1 MSSGNQYPVHF
12 FQAEVQV
19 FKITDAECHGNGIEP
34 VVWERQSCT
43 VLFRKRNLLVQS
55 QLFYFFPSYVHHAF
69 RNVRTNQFGRLQHL
83 AGLNGKVSRSGSH
96 VHDTLRVIG
105 LQQADGLF
113 SLIEIEKG
121 RYKINDK
128 GQILTGTFVRKS
140 NGKNSFIPEEGGE
153 PIFIAE
159 RNSAHAM
166 NNDKVKVALC
176 AKRKKHQLEAQVIE
190 ILEHANETFVG
201 VLKVSK
207 NYAFLLTETSTL
219 ANDIFIPK
227 DKLKGGKNGDKAIVR
242 ITEWPEEA
250 KNPFGEVIDILG
262 KAGDNTTEMHAI
274 LAEYGLPYVYPQAVE
289 AAAEK
294 LSADIT
300 PEDYAERED
309 FRDVV
314 TFTIDPK
321 DAKDFDD
328 ALSIRTLKPGLWEV
342 GVHIADVSHYVKE
355 GSIIDKEAAKRATSV
370 YLVDRT
376 IPMLP
381 ERLCN
386 FICSLRPDE
395 EKLAYSVIFEMNE
408 KAEVKNYRIRH
419 TVIKSNRRFTYEEAQ
434 QIIETGEG
442 DYKEEVL
449 QLNRLAQILREKRM
463 AAGSINF
470 DRCEVKFEID
480 ETGKPLS
487 VYFKVSK
494 EANKLIEEF
503 MLLANKTVA
512 EYVGKVPK
520 NKKPK
525 VLPYRIHDLPDP
537 DKLDNLNQFIARFGY
552 KIRTGGSKAEVS
564 KSINHLL
571 GEIEGKKE
579 QNLIETV
586 SLRAMQKARYSI
598 YNIGHYGLA
607 FDYYTHFTSPIRRY
621 PDLMVH
627 RLLTRYLA
635 GGRSAQA
642 DKYETLCEHSSAME
656 QTAAS
661 AERASV
667 KYKQVEFMGERIG
680 EVYDGVISGVTEW
693 GLYVEINENKCEGMI
708 AMRDLGND
716 FYEFDEKNYCL
727 IGRRHHQKFSLG
739 DPIKIKVARANLAK
753 KQLDFVLAE
762 A

>member
-1 MSSGNQYPVHF
+1 MAKKKKEKKGGKRMKKKEL
-12 FQAEVQV
+12 AELLINY
-19 FKITDAECHGNGIEP
+19 FRMKPTD
-34 VVWERQSCT
+34 SFT
-43 VLFRKRNLLVQS
+43 LK
-55 QLFYFFPSYVHHAF
+55 QLF
-69 RNVRTNQFGRLQHL
+69 T
-83 AGLNGKVSRSGSH
+83 GLNLTTHPLKMLCT
-96 VHDTLRVIG
+96 DTVQEMLE
-105 LQQADGLF
+105 DSF
-113 SLIEIEKG
+113 LIETEKG
-121 RYKINDK
+121 HYKLNDK
-128 GQILTGTFVRKS
+128 GQILIGTFQRKS
-140 NGKNSFIPEEGGE
+140 NGKNSFIPEDGGE

-166 NNDKVKVALC
+166 NNDKVKISLC
-176 AKRKKHQLEAQVIE
+176 AKRKRHELEGQVIE
-190 ILEHANETFVG
+190 ILEHADSTFVG
-201 VLKVSK
+201 TLKVSK

-227 DKLKGGKNGDKAIVR
+227 DKLKAGKDGDKAVVK
-242 ITEWPEEA
+242 ITEWPDYA
-250 KNPFGEVIDILG
+250 KNPFGQVIDILG
-262 KAGDNTTEMHAI
+262 KAGNNTTEMHAI
-274 LAEYGLPYVYPQAVE
+274 LAEYGLPYTYPQAVE
-289 AAAEK
+289 EAAERIP
-294 LSADIT
+294 AEIT

-309 FRDVV
+309 FREVT

-328 ALSIRTLKPGLWEV
+328 ALSIRQLKPGLWEV

-355 GSIIDKEAAKRATSV
+355 GSIIDKEAVKRATSV

-386 FICSLRPDE
+386 FICSLRPNE

-408 KAEVKNYRIRH
+408 KAEVKDYRIRH
-419 TVIKSNRRFTYEEAQ
+419 TVIKSDRRFTYEEAQ

-442 DYKEEVL
+442 DYKEEIL
-449 QLNRLAQILREKRM
+449 QLNKLAQILREKRLS
-463 AAGSINF
+463 AGAINF

-503 MLLANKTVA
+503 MLLANRTVA
-512 EYVGKVPK
+512 EHIGKVPK
-520 NKKPK
+520 NKKAK
-525 VLPYRIHDLPDP
+525 VFPYRIHDLPDP
-537 DKLDNLNQFIARFGY
+537 DKLDNLSQFIARFGY
-552 KIRTGGSKAEVS
+552 KIRTGGSKVEVS
-564 KSINHLL
+564 KSINRLL
-571 GEIEGKKE
+571 SDIDGKKE

-635 GGRSAQA
+635 GGRTAQA
-642 DKYETLCEHSSAME
+642 DKYENLCEHSSAME

-661 AERASV
+661 AERASI
-667 KYKQVEFMGERIG
+667 KYKQVEFMSERIG
-680 EVYDGVISGVTEW
+680 NVYDGVISGVTEW
-693 GLYVEINENKCEGMI
+693 GLYVEINENKCEGMV

-716 FYEFDEKNYCL
+716 YYEFDEKNYCL
-727 IGRRHHQKFSLG
+727 IGRRHHRKFSLG
-739 DPIKIKVARANLAK
+739 DPVKIKVARANLEK
-753 KQLDFVLAE
+753 KQLDFILADE
-762 A
+762 

>member
-1 MSSGNQYPVHF
+1 MAKKKKEKKGGKYMKKKEL
-12 FQAEVQV
+12 AEMLV
-19 FKITDAECHGNGIEP
+19 NY
-34 VVWERQSCT
+34 
-43 VLFRKRNLLVQS
+43 FRMKPMES
-55 QLFYFFPSYVHHAF
+55 FGMKQLF
-69 RNVRTNQFGRLQHL
+69 T
-83 AGLNGKVSRSGSH
+83 GLKLTTH
-96 VHDTLRVIG
+96 PLKM
-105 LQQADGLF
+105 LCADIVQEMAEDNF
-113 SLIEIEKG
+113 LIETEKG
-121 RYKINDK
+121 HYKLNDK
-128 GQILTGTFVRKS
+128 GQIMTGTFQRKS
-140 NGKNSFIPEEGGE
+140 NGKNLFIPEDGGE
-153 PIFIAE
+153 PVFVAE

-166 NNDKVKVALC
+166 NNDKVKIILC
-176 AKRKKHQLEAQVIE
+176 AKRRRHDIEGQVIE
-190 ILEHANETFVG
+190 ILEHANTNFVG
-201 VLKVSK
+201 TLKVSK
-207 NYAFLLTETSTL
+207 NYAFLLTESNTL

-227 DKLKGGKNGDKAIVR
+227 EKLKGGKNGDKAVVK

-262 KAGDNTTEMHAI
+262 KAGENTTEMHAI

-294 LSADIT
+294 ISAEIT

-309 FRDVV
+309 FRDIV

-328 ALSIRTLKPGLWEV
+328 ALSLRELKPGLWEV
-342 GVHIADVSHYVKE
+342 SVHIADVSHYVQE
-355 GSIIDKEAAKRATSV
+355 GSIIDKEAEKRATSV

-395 EKLAYSVIFEMNE
+395 EKLAYSVIFTMNE
-408 KAEVKNYRIRH
+408 KAEVKDYRIRH

-442 DYKEEVL
+442 EYKDEIL
-449 QLNRLAQILREKRM
+449 TLNKLAQILREKRLS
-463 AAGSINF
+463 AGAINF

-503 MLLANKTVA
+503 MLLANRTVA
-512 EYVGKVPK
+512 EHIGKVPK

-525 VLPYRIHDLPDP
+525 VFPYRIHDLPDP
-537 DKLDNLNQFIARFGY
+537 DKLDNLSQFIARFGY
-552 KIRTGGSKAEVS
+552 KIRTGGSKMEVS
-564 KSINHLL
+564 KSINKLL
-571 GEIEGKKE
+571 KDIEGKKE
-579 QNLIETV
+579 QNLVETV

-627 RLLTRYLA
+627 RLLTRYLN
-635 GGRSAQA
+635 GGRTAQA
-642 DKYETLCEHSSAME
+642 DKYENECEHSSAME
-656 QTAAS
+656 QVAAS
-661 AERASV
+661 AERASI
-667 KYKQVEFMGERIG
+667 KYKQVEFMKDHLG
-680 EVYDGVISGVTEW
+680 EVFEGVISGVTEW
-693 GLYVEINENKCEGMI
+693 GLYVEINENKCEGMVS
-708 AMRDLGND
+708 MRDLGND
-716 FYEFDEKNYCL
+716 YYDFDEKNYCL

-739 DPIKIKVARANLAK
+739 DPVQIKVARANLEK
-753 KQLDFVLAE
+753 KQLDFILV
-762 A
+762 

>member
-1 MSSGNQYPVHF
+1 MAKKKKEKKGGKHLKKKELVEILLNYFRTKPNEAFSLKQL
-12 FQAEVQV
+12 FQAL
-19 FKITDAECHGNGIEP
+19 KLTTHPGKMLCID
-34 VVWERQSCT
+34 VVEEM
-43 VLFRKRNLLVQS
+43 LEDNF
-55 QLFYFFPSYVHHAF
+55 
-69 RNVRTNQFGRLQHL
+69 
-83 AGLNGKVSRSGSH
+83 
-96 VHDTLRVIG
+96 
-105 LQQADGLF
+105 
-113 SLIEIEKG
+113 LIEIEKG

-487 VYFKVSK
+487 VYFRVSK

>member
-1 MSSGNQYPVHF
+1 
-12 FQAEVQV
+12 
-19 FKITDAECHGNGIEP
+19 
-34 VVWERQSCT
+34 
-43 VLFRKRNLLVQS
+43 
-55 QLFYFFPSYVHHAF
+55 
-69 RNVRTNQFGRLQHL
+69 
-83 AGLNGKVSRSGSH
+83 
-96 VHDTLRVIG
+96 
-105 LQQADGLF
+105 
-113 SLIEIEKG
+113 
-121 RYKINDK
+121 
-128 GQILTGTFVRKS
+128 
-140 NGKNSFIPEEGGE
+140 
-153 PIFIAE
+153 
-159 RNSAHAM
+159 
-166 NNDKVKVALC
+166 
-176 AKRKKHQLEAQVIE
+176 
-190 ILEHANETFVG
+190 
-201 VLKVSK
+201 
-207 NYAFLLTETSTL
+207 
-219 ANDIFIPK
+219 
-227 DKLKGGKNGDKAIVR
+227 
-242 ITEWPEEA
+242 
-250 KNPFGEVIDILG
+250 
-262 KAGDNTTEMHAI
+262 MHAI
-274 LAEYGLPYVYPQAVE
+274 LAEYGLPYTYPQAVE

-294 LSADIT
+294 LSAEIT

-328 ALSIRTLKPGLWEV
+328 ALSIRNLKPGLWEV

-355 GSIIDKEAAKRATSV
+355 GSIIDKEAVKRATSV

-395 EKLAYSVIFEMNE
+395 EKLAYSVIFDMNE
-408 KAEVKNYRIRH
+408 KAEVKNFRIRH

-442 DYKEEVL
+442 DYKEEIL
-449 QLNRLAQILREKRM
+449 ELNRLAQILREKRM
-463 AAGSINF
+463 SAGSINF

-480 ETGKPLS
+480 ENGKPLS

-503 MLLANKTVA
+503 MLLANRTVA

-525 VLPYRIHDLPDP
+525 VFPYRIHDLPDP

-552 KIRTGGSKAEVS
+552 KIRTGGSKVEVS
-564 KSINHLL
+564 KSLNHLL
-571 GEIEGKKE
+571 NEINGKKE

-598 YNIGHYGLA
+598 YNIGHYGLG

-667 KYKQVEFMGERIG
+667 KYKQVEFMGDRIG
-680 EVYDGVISGVTEW
+680 QVYDGVISGVTEW

-762 A
+762 E

>member
-1 MSSGNQYPVHF
+1 MAKKKKEKKGGKHLKKKELVEILLNYFRTKPNEAFSLKQL
-12 FQAEVQV
+12 FQAL
-19 FKITDAECHGNGIEP
+19 KLTTHPGKMLCID
-34 VVWERQSCT
+34 VVEEM
-43 VLFRKRNLLVQS
+43 LEDNF
-55 QLFYFFPSYVHHAF
+55 
-69 RNVRTNQFGRLQHL
+69 
-83 AGLNGKVSRSGSH
+83 
-96 VHDTLRVIG
+96 
-105 LQQADGLF
+105 
-113 SLIEIEKG
+113 LIEIEKG

-586 SLRAMQKARYSI
+586 SLRAMQKARYRPGWSADCFPVP
-598 YNIGHYGLA
+598 GQEDEAHKP
-607 FDYYTHFTSPIRRY
+607 TSMKLSANTVRQWSRLQPVQN
-621 PDLMVH
+621 VH
-627 RLLTRYLA
+627 
-635 GGRSAQA
+635 
-642 DKYETLCEHSSAME
+642 
-656 QTAAS
+656 
-661 AERASV
+661 
-667 KYKQVEFMGERIG
+667 
-680 EVYDGVISGVTEW
+680 
-693 GLYVEINENKCEGMI
+693 
-708 AMRDLGND
+708 
-716 FYEFDEKNYCL
+716 
-727 IGRRHHQKFSLG
+727 
-739 DPIKIKVARANLAK
+739 P
-753 KQLDFVLAE
+753 
-762 A
+762 

>member
-1 MSSGNQYPVHF
+1 MAKKKKEKKGGKHLKKKELVEMLLNYFRTKPNEAFSLKQL
-12 FQAEVQV
+12 FQALKLTTHPGKMLCIDV
-19 FKITDAECHGNGIEP
+19 IEEM
-34 VVWERQSCT
+34 VEDN
-43 VLFRKRNLLVQS
+43 F
-55 QLFYFFPSYVHHAF
+55 
-69 RNVRTNQFGRLQHL
+69 
-83 AGLNGKVSRSGSH
+83 
-96 VHDTLRVIG
+96 
-105 LQQADGLF
+105 
-113 SLIEIEKG
+113 LIEIEKG

-128 GQILTGTFVRKS
+128 GQILTGTFQRKS
-140 NGKNSFIPEEGGE
+140 NGKNSFIPDDGGE

-166 NNDKVKVALC
+166 NNDKVKVSLC
-176 AKRKKHQLEAQVIE
+176 AKCKKRQLEGQVIE

-207 NYAFLLTETSTL
+207 NYAFLLTEANTL

-227 DKLKGGKNGDKAIVR
+227 DKLKGGKNGDKAVVR

-262 KAGDNTTEMHAI
+262 QAGDNTTEMHAI
-274 LAEYGLPYVYPQAVE
+274 LAEYGLPYTYPQAVE

-294 LSADIT
+294 LSAEIT

-328 ALSIRTLKPGLWEV
+328 ALSIRNLKPGLWEV

-355 GSIIDKEAAKRATSV
+355 GSIIDKEAVKRATSV

-395 EKLAYSVIFEMNE
+395 EKLAYSVIFDMND
-408 KAEVKNYRIRH
+408 KAEVKNFRIRH

-442 DYKEEVL
+442 DYKEEIL
-449 QLNRLAQILREKRM
+449 ELNRLAQILREKRM
-463 AAGSINF
+463 SAGSINF

-480 ETGKPLS
+480 ENGKPLS

-503 MLLANKTVA
+503 MLLANRTVA

-525 VLPYRIHDLPDP
+525 VFPYRIHDLPDP

-552 KIRTGGSKAEVS
+552 KIRTGGSKVEVS
-564 KSINHLL
+564 KSLNHLL
-571 GEIEGKKE
+571 NEINGKKE

-598 YNIGHYGLA
+598 YNIGHYGLG

-680 EVYDGVISGVTEW
+680 QVYDGVISGVTEW

-762 A
+762 E

>member
-1 MSSGNQYPVHF
+1 MTKKKDKKG
-12 FQAEVQV
+12 
-19 FKITDAECHGNGIEP
+19 G
-34 VVWERQSCT
+34 
-43 VLFRKRNLLVQS
+43 KRMKKKELTELLVS
-55 QLFYFFPSYVHHAF
+55 YFRNKPGEAFTVKQLF
-69 RNVRTNQFGRLQHL
+69 Q
-83 AGLNGKVSRSGSH
+83 GLKLTTHPLKMLCRDIVEEMTEDNFLVE
-96 VHDTLRVIG
+96 V
-105 LQQADGLF
+105 
-113 SLIEIEKG
+113 EKG
-121 RYKINDK
+121 RFRLNDK
-128 GQILTGTFVRKS
+128 GQVMVGTFQRKS
-140 NGKNSFIPEEGGE
+140 NGKNSFVPDDGGE

-166 NNDKVKVALC
+166 NNDKVKISLC
-176 AKRKKHQLEAQVIE
+176 AKRKRQKVEGQVIE
-190 ILEHANETFVG
+190 ILEHAATTFVG
-201 VLKVSK
+201 TLKVTK
-207 NYAFLLTETSTL
+207 NYAFLLTETNTL

-227 DKLKGGKNGDKAIVR
+227 DKLKGAKDGDKAVVR
-242 ITEWPEEA
+242 ITDWPEEA
-250 KNPFGEVIDILG
+250 KNPFGEVIDVLG

-274 LAEYGLPYVYPQAVE
+274 LAEYGLPYTYPQSVE

-294 LSADIT
+294 IPAEIT

-328 ALSIRTLKPGLWEV
+328 ALSIRLLKPGLWEV

-355 GSIIDKEAAKRATSV
+355 GSAIDKEAVKRATSV

-395 EKLAYSVIFEMNE
+395 EKLAYSVIFNMDEN
-408 KAEVKNYRIRH
+408 AVVKDYRIRH

-442 DYKEEVL
+442 DYKEEIL
-449 QLNRLAQILREKRM
+449 ELNKLAQILRQRRLENG
-463 AAGSINF
+463 AINF

-480 ETGKPLS
+480 EKGKPLS

-503 MLLANKTVA
+503 MLLANRTVA
-512 EYVGKVPK
+512 EHIGKVPK

-525 VLPYRIHDLPDP
+525 VFPYRIHDLPDP
-537 DKLDNLNQFIARFGY
+537 DKLDNLSQFIARFGY
-552 KIRTGGSKAEVS
+552 KIRTGGSKMEVS
-564 KSINHLL
+564 KSINRLL
-571 GEIEGKKE
+571 NDVEGKKE
-579 QNLIETV
+579 QNLVETV
-586 SLRAMQKARYSI
+586 SLRAMQKAKYSI

-627 RLLTRYLA
+627 RLLTRYLT
-635 GGRSAQA
+635 GGRTAQA
-642 DKYETLCEHSSAME
+642 DKYESLCEHSSAME

-667 KYKQVEFMGERIG
+667 KYKQVEFMSERIG
-680 EVYDGVISGVTEW
+680 NVYDAVISGVTEW
-693 GLYVEINENKCEGMI
+693 GLYAEINENKCEGMI
-708 AMRDLGND
+708 PMRDLDDD

-727 IGRRHHQKFSLG
+727 IGRRSHRKFSLG
-739 DPIKIKVARANLAK
+739 DPVKIKVARANLEK
-753 KQLDFVLAE
+753 KQLDFTLADKN
-762 A
+762 

>member
-1 MSSGNQYPVHF
+1 MAKKKKEKKGGKHLKKKELVEMLLNYFRTKPNEAFSLKQL
-12 FQAEVQV
+12 FQALKLTTHPGKMLCV
-19 FKITDAECHGNGIEP
+19 D
-34 VVWERQSCT
+34 VVEEM
-43 VLFRKRNLLVQS
+43 VEDNF
-55 QLFYFFPSYVHHAF
+55 
-69 RNVRTNQFGRLQHL
+69 
-83 AGLNGKVSRSGSH
+83 
-96 VHDTLRVIG
+96 
-105 LQQADGLF
+105 
-113 SLIEIEKG
+113 LIEIEKG

-128 GQILTGTFVRKS
+128 GQILTGTFQRKS
-140 NGKNSFIPEEGGE
+140 NGKNSFIPDDGGE

-166 NNDKVKVALC
+166 NNDKVKVSLC
-176 AKRKKHQLEAQVIE
+176 AKCKKRQLEGQVIE

-207 NYAFLLTETSTL
+207 NYAFLLTEANTL

-227 DKLKGGKNGDKAIVR
+227 DKLKGGKNGDKAVVR

-274 LAEYGLPYVYPQAVE
+274 LAEYGLPYTYPQAVE

-294 LSADIT
+294 LSAEIT

-328 ALSIRTLKPGLWEV
+328 ALSIRNLKPGLWEV

-355 GSIIDKEAAKRATSV
+355 GSIIDKEAVKRATSV

-395 EKLAYSVIFEMNE
+395 EKLAYSVIFDMND
-408 KAEVKNYRIRH
+408 KAEVKNFRIRH

-442 DYKEEVL
+442 DYKEEIL
-449 QLNRLAQILREKRM
+449 ELNRLAQILREKRM
-463 AAGSINF
+463 SAGSINF

-480 ETGKPLS
+480 ENGKPLS

-503 MLLANKTVA
+503 MLLANRTVA

-525 VLPYRIHDLPDP
+525 VFPYRIHDLPDP

-552 KIRTGGSKAEVS
+552 KIRTGGSKVEVS
-564 KSINHLL
+564 KSLNHLL
-571 GEIEGKKE
+571 TEINGKKE

-598 YNIGHYGLA
+598 YNIGHYGLG
-607 FDYYTHFTSPIRRY
+607 FDYYTWQE
-621 PDLMVH
+621 DGVH
-627 RLLTRYLA
+627 RPTNT
-635 GGRSAQA
+635 
-642 DKYETLCEHSSAME
+642 KPC
-656 QTAAS
+656 
-661 AERASV
+661 
-667 KYKQVEFMGERIG
+667 
-680 EVYDGVISGVTEW
+680 
-693 GLYVEINENKCEGMI
+693 
-708 AMRDLGND
+708 
-716 FYEFDEKNYCL
+716 
-727 IGRRHHQKFSLG
+727 
-739 DPIKIKVARANLAK
+739 ANTVRPWNR
-753 KQLDFVLAE
+753 QPPVRNVLP
-762 A
+762 

>member
-1 MSSGNQYPVHF
+1 MAKKKKEKKGGRHLKKKELVEILLNYFRTKPNEAFSLKQL
-12 FQAEVQV
+12 FQAL
-19 FKITDAECHGNGIEP
+19 KLTTHPGKMLCID
-34 VVWERQSCT
+34 VVEEM
-43 VLFRKRNLLVQS
+43 LEDNF
-55 QLFYFFPSYVHHAF
+55 
-69 RNVRTNQFGRLQHL
+69 
-83 AGLNGKVSRSGSH
+83 
-96 VHDTLRVIG
+96 
-105 LQQADGLF
+105 
-113 SLIEIEKG
+113 LIEIEKG

-128 GQILTGTFVRKS
+128 GQILTGIFVRKS

>member
-1 MSSGNQYPVHF
+1 MYNIILFTAESCGLKNKTTWLKRKRKKGGKHLKKKELVEILLNYFRTKPNEAFSLKQL
-12 FQAEVQV
+12 FQAL
-19 FKITDAECHGNGIEP
+19 KLTTHPGKMLCID
-34 VVWERQSCT
+34 VVEEM
-43 VLFRKRNLLVQS
+43 LEDNF
-55 QLFYFFPSYVHHAF
+55 
-69 RNVRTNQFGRLQHL
+69 
-83 AGLNGKVSRSGSH
+83 
-96 VHDTLRVIG
+96 
-105 LQQADGLF
+105 
-113 SLIEIEKG
+113 LIEIEKG

>member
-1 MSSGNQYPVHF
+1 MAKKKKEKKGGKHLKKKELVEMLLNYFRTKPNEAFSLKQL
-12 FQAEVQV
+12 FQALKLTTHPGKMLCV
-19 FKITDAECHGNGIEP
+19 D
-34 VVWERQSCT
+34 VVEEM
-43 VLFRKRNLLVQS
+43 VEDNF
-55 QLFYFFPSYVHHAF
+55 
-69 RNVRTNQFGRLQHL
+69 
-83 AGLNGKVSRSGSH
+83 
-96 VHDTLRVIG
+96 
-105 LQQADGLF
+105 
-113 SLIEIEKG
+113 LIEIEKG

-128 GQILTGTFVRKS
+128 GQILTGTFQRKS
-140 NGKNSFIPEEGGE
+140 NGKNSFIPDDGGE

-166 NNDKVKVALC
+166 NNDKVKVSLC
-176 AKRKKHQLEAQVIE
+176 AKCKKRQLEGQVIE

-207 NYAFLLTETSTL
+207 NYAFLLTEANTL

-227 DKLKGGKNGDKAIVR
+227 DKLKGGKNGDKAVVR

-274 LAEYGLPYVYPQAVE
+274 LAEYGLPYTYPQAVE

-294 LSADIT
+294 LSAEIT

-328 ALSIRTLKPGLWEV
+328 ALSIRNLKPGLWEV

-355 GSIIDKEAAKRATSV
+355 GSIIDKEAVKRATSV

-395 EKLAYSVIFEMNE
+395 EKLAYSVIFDMND
-408 KAEVKNYRIRH
+408 KAEVKNFRIRH

-442 DYKEEVL
+442 DYKEEIL
-449 QLNRLAQILREKRM
+449 ELNRLAQILREKRM
-463 AAGSINF
+463 SAGSINF

-480 ETGKPLS
+480 ENGKPLS

-503 MLLANKTVA
+503 MLLANRTVA

-525 VLPYRIHDLPDP
+525 VFPYRIHDLPDP

-552 KIRTGGSKAEVS
+552 KIRTGGSKVEVS
-564 KSINHLL
+564 KSLNHLL
-571 GEIEGKKE
+571 TEINGKKE

-598 YNIGHYGLA
+598 YNIGHYGLG

-680 EVYDGVISGVTEW
+680 QVYDGVISGVTEW

-727 IGRRHHQKFSLG
+727 IGRRHHQKFNLG

-762 A
+762 E

>member
-1 MSSGNQYPVHF
+1 MAKKKKEKKGGKHLKKKELVEILLNYFRTKPNEAFSLKQL
-12 FQAEVQV
+12 FQAL
-19 FKITDAECHGNGIEP
+19 KLTTHPGKMLCID
-34 VVWERQSCT
+34 VVEEM
-43 VLFRKRNLLVQS
+43 LEDNF
-55 QLFYFFPSYVHHAF
+55 
-69 RNVRTNQFGRLQHL
+69 
-83 AGLNGKVSRSGSH
+83 
-96 VHDTLRVIG
+96 
-105 LQQADGLF
+105 
-113 SLIEIEKG
+113 LIEIEKG

-227 DKLKGGKNGDKAIVR
+227 DKLKGGKNGDKALVR

-642 DKYETLCEHSSAME
+642 DKYETLCEHSPAME

>member
-1 MSSGNQYPVHF
+1 MAKKKKEKKGGKHLKKKELVEILLNYFRTKPNEAFSLKQL
-12 FQAEVQV
+12 FQAL
-19 FKITDAECHGNGIEP
+19 KLTTHPGKMLCID
-34 VVWERQSCT
+34 VVEEM
-43 VLFRKRNLLVQS
+43 LEDNF
-55 QLFYFFPSYVHHAF
+55 
-69 RNVRTNQFGRLQHL
+69 
-83 AGLNGKVSRSGSH
+83 
-96 VHDTLRVIG
+96 
-105 LQQADGLF
+105 
-113 SLIEIEKG
+113 LIEIEKG

-607 FDYYTHFTSPIRRY
+607 FGYYTHFTSPIRRY